1 MRTSEAELSSL
12 PRDGNSMVFDEPW
25 QAAAFALAVKLS
37 EQGYFNWTEW
47 AAALANE
54 LAAVSERG
62 EIDDGSNYYNH
73 WLTALEKI
81 VTAKGLLDRAALE
94 DCKEAWADAFRHT
107 PHGVPVNL
115 AARRRPRALDRGH
128 A

>member
-1 MRTSEAELSSL
+1 MRTSEAELLSL
-12 PRDGNSMVFDEPW
+12 PRDVKGVVFDEPW
-25 QAAAFALAVKLS
+25 QAEAFALAVRLS
-37 EQGYFNWTEW
+37 EQGYFTWTEW
-47 AAALANE
+47 AATLANE
-54 LAAVSERG
+54 LDAASERG

-107 PHGVPVNL
+107 PHGVPVKL
-115 AARRRPRALDRGH
+115 AAR
-128 A
+128 